1 MARRKNTKR
10 IDPRYFLNETVNRND
25 DGSRLEEGLLD
36 NIKSFVAKRS
46 PGKALAHRIASN
58 GGGAEGAFYA
68 AADIDALA
76 KGENKNSSSP
86 LLKSL
91 QRAWDDDPSL
101 YRATIAQAVIDDI
114 GEALTQPPSHRPKK
128 RGPGSSEEDKL
139 ASRVY
144 DTLDK
149 AGQALLLKLWDET
162 EASREYE
169 GKTKDAAYAKEKAAR
184 EKGLAMDRDR
194 RNRELDAWEDDQKA
208 KKRAERDRKERQS
221 RIDFDGGISGKSNW
235 REE

>member
-10 IDPRYFLNETVNRND
+10 IDPRYFLNETVNR
-25 DGSRLEEGLLD
+25 GEEIEEGLLD

-46 PGKALAHRIASN
+46 PGKALAHRIASS
-58 GGGAEGAFYA
+58 GGGAEGAYVA

-76 KGENKNSSSP
+76 KEEYKNAKSP

-91 QRAWDDDPSL
+91 QSAWNDDPSL
-101 YRATIAQAVIDDI
+101 YRATIAQAVIGDI
-114 GEALTQPPSHRPKK
+114 GEALTQPPSHRPQK
-128 RGPGSSEEDKL
+128 RGSSEEDAL
-139 ASRVY
+139 ASRIY
-144 DTLDK
+144 QTLDK

-162 EASREYE
+162 EASRDYE

-184 EKGLAMDRDR
+184 KKALAMDRER
-194 RNRELDAWEDDQKA
+194 RNRELDAWEDDQKE